1 MIKVDRYHAGIDA
14 EVNRL
19 ASGPTSADLL
29 AFEIVLEDQF
39 RATQAA
45 VHVITRS
52 LKGSGKSEFKM
63 DGNSWEGQ
71 ITYGGPSP
79 GFIHNPVDYAEYER
93 EREGS
98 HDFLA
103 PADRLSDGYIN
114 AMEEFLRG

>member
-1 MIKVDRYHAGIDA
+1 MIQVKRYDAGIDT

-19 ASGPTSADLL
+19 AAGPTSADLL

-52 LKGSGKSEFKM
+52 LKGSGRSSFKM
-63 DGNSWEGQ
+63 DNNSWEGE
-71 ITYGGPSP
+71 IRYGGPSP
-79 GFIHNPVDYAEYER
+79 GFIHNPVDYAEFER
-93 EREGS
+93 ERDGA

-103 PADRLSDGYIN
+103 PAETLSDGYIN

>member
-1 MIKVDRYHAGIDA
+1 VIKIERTYAGIEA

-19 ASGPTSADLL
+19 ADGPSSADLL

-52 LKGSGKSEFKM
+52 LKGSGRSEFKM
-63 DGNSWEGQ
+63 DNNSWEGE
-71 ITYGGPSP
+71 ISYGGPTT
-79 GFIHNPVDYAEYER
+79 GINNPVDYAEYER
-93 EREGS
+93 EREGA

-103 PADRLSDGYIN
+103 PAERLSSGYIR
-114 AMEEFLRG
+114 AMQEFFEG

>member
-1 MIKVDRYHAGIDA
+1 MIKVERYYAGIDT

-19 ASGPTSADLL
+19 ADGPISADLL
-29 AFEIVLEDQF
+29 AFEVVLEDQF

-52 LKGSGKSEFKM
+52 LKGSGRSEFKM
-63 DGNSWEGQ
+63 DNNSWEGE

-93 EREGS
+93 ERDGN

-103 PADRLSDGYIN
+103 PVHGLSEGYIK
-114 AMEEFLRG
+114 AMNEFLRG